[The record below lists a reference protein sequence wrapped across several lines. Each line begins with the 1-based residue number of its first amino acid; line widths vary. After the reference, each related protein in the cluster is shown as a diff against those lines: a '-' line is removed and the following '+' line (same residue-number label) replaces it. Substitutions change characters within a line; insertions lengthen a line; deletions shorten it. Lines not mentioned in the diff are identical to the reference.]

1 MKKCQFLEEL
11 REQFK
16 DSQSKIVFC
25 NRESLSTVLRAAR
38 DLPELRKVIVVD
50 GPENQRLPS
59 GVIHLNLILKNKV
72 NGIKFYP
79 NIDIRKDLVSL
90 PYSSGTT
97 GRPKGVMLT
106 HYSFGNLLKIVR
118 QSVLEYKKRLLV

>member
-1 MKKCQFLEEL
+1 
-11 REQFK
+11 
-16 DSQSKIVFC
+16 
-25 NRESLSTVLRAAR
+25 VLRAAR